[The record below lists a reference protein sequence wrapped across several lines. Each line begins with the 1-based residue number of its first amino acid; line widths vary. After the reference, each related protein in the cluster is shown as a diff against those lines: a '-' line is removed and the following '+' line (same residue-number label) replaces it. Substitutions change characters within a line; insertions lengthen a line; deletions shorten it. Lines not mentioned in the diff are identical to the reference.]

1 MRVVLIGNQKF
12 GDNGPMDDMAAAGE
26 RAAAELGVEFK
37 KIESSPASFEEDIR
51 SMSQEGYDLVITT
64 FGYMSDATKLV
75 AQEFPD
81 TKYAAIFQEINT
93 PEEPVANLWDA
104 VFRGQTTFY
113 VDGYIA
119 GLATKT
125 NRVGF
130 IVGGEEPGPNAEGN
144 GFMRGVRDANPDA
157 VVEFAYASYEDSAKA
172 KEVALAMIDKGCDV
186 IQGDCAAPDAGI
198 IEAVNETG
206 KDVFV
211 MSCIMDYTDASKN
224 FVGTIKMNYGTAVY
238 DAIQAVVDGN
248 FPGGQQGIR
257 DITNDG
263 YYLYWEAY
271 DSFPSAPTM
280 RNTPRLSRTPSPRAR
295 RSRRRSRRASSW
307 SSSTPSRPTGTAS
320 RLNRHPPA
328 GPAPRSSAAQGRFQ
342 KNGAAPPSA
351 SNFPGGKLLWQIRLA
366 RQPRRPSTERS
377 TTCVSPRGTSP
388 LTSSCPATRPR
399 PNTSPPSGR
408 IRRRSLTTAN
418 TAP

>member
-1 MRVVLIGNQKF
+1 M
-12 GDNGPMDDMAAAGE
+12 
-26 RAAAELGVEFK
+26 
-37 KIESSPASFEEDIR
+37 
-51 SMSQEGYDLVITT
+51 
-64 FGYMSDATKLV
+64 
-75 AQEFPD
+75 
-81 TKYAAIFQEINT
+81 
-93 PEEPVANLWDA
+93 
-104 VFRGQTTFY
+104 
-113 VDGYIA
+113 
-119 GLATKT
+119 
-125 NRVGF
+125 
-130 IVGGEEPGPNAEGN
+130 
-144 GFMRGVRDANPDA
+144 RDANPDA

-271 DSFPSAPTM
+271 DSFPSAPTT

-328 GPAPRSSAAQGRFQ
+328 GP
-342 KNGAAPPSA
+342 GAAFERGAGPLSKKR
-351 SNFPGGKLLWQIRLA
+351 GG
-366 RQPRRPSTERS
+366 
-377 TTCVSPRGTSP
+377 
-388 LTSSCPATRPR
+388 PAVRIKF
-399 PNTSPPSGR
+399 SGR
-408 IRRRSLTTAN
+408 
-418 TAP
+418 

>member
-1 MRVVLIGNQKF
+1 MNSIFTEENLLAFTTAARF
-12 GDNGPMDDMAAAGE
+12 GSFSK
-26 RAAAELGVEFK
+26 AAAELGVEFK

-271 DSFPSAPTM
+271 DSFPERTDNAEYAAAFKDAIAKGKEIEAKIKAGELVVEFDPIAPD
-280 RNTPRLSRTPSPRAR
+280 
-295 RSRRRSRRASSW
+295 W
-307 SSSTPSRPTGTAS
+307 
-320 RLNRHPPA
+320 NRI
-328 GPAPRSSAAQGRFQ
+328 AA
-342 KNGAAPPSA
+342 
-351 SNFPGGKLLWQIRLA
+351 
-366 RQPRRPSTERS
+366 E
-377 TTCVSPRGTSP
+377 
-388 LTSSCPATRPR
+388 
-399 PNTSPPSGR
+399 
-408 IRRRSLTTAN
+408 
-418 TAP
+418 

>member
-130 IVGGEEPGPNAEGN
+130 IVGGEEPARTPRAT
-144 GFMRGVRDANPDA
+144 
-157 VVEFAYASYEDSAKA
+157 AS
-172 KEVALAMIDKGCDV
+172 
-186 IQGDCAAPDAGI
+186 CAACATPTPTRWWNLPMPA
-198 IEAVNETG
+198 
-206 KDVFV
+206 
-211 MSCIMDYTDASKN
+211 MR
-224 FVGTIKMNYGTAVY
+224 TA
-238 DAIQAVVDGN
+238 
-248 FPGGQQGIR
+248 
-257 DITNDG
+257 
-263 YYLYWEAY
+263 
-271 DSFPSAPTM
+271 
-280 RNTPRLSRTPSPRAR
+280 PRPR
-295 RSRRRSRRASSW
+295 RSR
-307 SSSTPSRPTGTAS
+307 
-320 RLNRHPPA
+320 
-328 GPAPRSSAAQGRFQ
+328 
-342 KNGAAPPSA
+342 
-351 SNFPGGKLLWQIRLA
+351 
-366 RQPRRPSTERS
+366 
-377 TTCVSPRGTSP
+377 SP
-388 LTSSCPATRPR
+388 
-399 PNTSPPSGR
+399 
-408 IRRRSLTTAN
+408 
-418 TAP
+418 

>member
-1 MRVVLIGNQKF
+1 MKKIISLFVCLGLACSMMTGCGNSASVKEGSAVSQEEKEDAPLRVVLIGNQKF

-93 PEEPVANLWDA
+93 PDEPVPNLWDA

-119 GLATKT
+119 GMATKT

-144 GFMRGVRDANPDA
+144 GFMRGVHAANPDA
-157 VVEFAYASYEDSAKA
+157 VVEFSYASYEDSAKV
-172 KEVALAMIDKGCDV
+172 KEIALAMIDKGCDI

-211 MSCIMDYTDASKN
+211 MSCIMDFSEDCDN

-238 DAIQAVVDGN
+238 DAVKALVDGSY
-248 FPGGQQGIR
+248 PGGEQGIR

-263 YYLYWEAY
+263 YYLYWDAY
-271 DSFPSAPTM
+271 DSFGT
-280 RNTPRLSRTPSPRAR
+280 RTKNEEYAK
-295 RSRRRSRRASSW
+295 AFAEAIEK
-307 SSSTPSRPTGTAS
+307 GKEIEKQIK
-320 RLNRHPPA
+320 A
-328 GPAPRSSAAQGRFQ
+328 GDLVVEFDP
-342 KNGAAPPSA
+342 AAPDWNRISA
-351 SNFPGGKLLWQIRLA
+351 
-366 RQPRRPSTERS
+366 E
-377 TTCVSPRGTSP
+377 
-388 LTSSCPATRPR
+388 
-399 PNTSPPSGR
+399 
-408 IRRRSLTTAN
+408 
-418 TAP
+418 

>member
-26 RAAAELGVEFK
+26 RAAVELGVEFK

-224 FVGTIKMNYGTAVY
+224 FVGT
-238 DAIQAVVDGN
+238 DQDELRHRRLRRDS
-248 FPGGQQGIR
+248 GGRRRELPRRAAGHPRHHQRRLLPLLGGVRLLPRAYRQRGIR
-257 DITNDG
+257 RGFQGRHRQGQGDRGEDQG
-263 YYLYWEAY
+263 GRACGRVR
-271 DSFPSAPTM
+271 PH
-280 RNTPRLSRTPSPRAR
+280 RAR
-295 RSRRRSRRASSW
+295 LE
-307 SSSTPSRPTGTAS
+307 P
-320 RLNRHPPA
+320 H
-328 GPAPRSSAAQGRFQ
+328 
-342 KNGAAPPSA
+342 
-351 SNFPGGKLLWQIRLA
+351 
-366 RQPRRPSTERS
+366 
-377 TTCVSPRGTSP
+377 RG
-388 LTSSCPATRPR
+388 
-399 PNTSPPSGR
+399 
-408 IRRRSLTTAN
+408 
-418 TAP
+418 

>member
-1 MRVVLIGNQKF
+1 MRKKAITMILSLGLVCSMLGGCGKTAVSETKAAAESGNTKEVSGDTTEVDGGAKRVVLIGNQKF

-37 KIESSPASFEEDIR
+37 KIESSPAAFEEDIR

-81 TKYAAIFQEINT
+81 TKYTAIFQEINT
-93 PEEPVANLWDA
+93 PEESVPNLWDA

-144 GFMRGVRDANPDA
+144 GFMRGVYAANPDA
-157 VVEFAYASYEDSAKA
+157 TVEFSYASYEDSAKV
-172 KEVALAMIDKGCDV
+172 KEIALAMIDKGCDI

-198 IEAVNETG
+198 IEAINETG
-206 KDVFV
+206 KDVFAL
-211 MSCIMDYTDASKN
+211 SCIMDFSSDCDN
-224 FVGTIKMNYGTAVY
+224 FVGTIKMNYGAAVY
-238 DAIQAVVDGN
+238 DAIKALVDGN
-248 FPGGQQGIR
+248 YPGGEQGIR

-271 DSFPSAPTM
+271 DSFGERTKNPEYAERFKGAIEKGKEIEKQIKAGELVVDFDTT
-280 RNTPRLSRTPSPRAR
+280 TPD
-295 RSRRRSRRASSW
+295 W
-307 SSSTPSRPTGTAS
+307 
-320 RLNRHPPA
+320 NR
-328 GPAPRSSAAQGRFQ
+328 
-342 KNGAAPPSA
+342 
-351 SNFPGGKLLWQIRLA
+351 I
-366 RQPRRPSTERS
+366 
-377 TTCVSPRGTSP
+377 TSE
-388 LTSSCPATRPR
+388 
-399 PNTSPPSGR
+399 
-408 IRRRSLTTAN
+408 
-418 TAP
+418 

>member
-1 MRVVLIGNQKF
+1 MKKLISTVLSLCLILTLLAACGGKPAGEAAPADSAAPAADGGDAVRVVLIGNQKF

-271 DSFPSAPTM
+271 DSFPERTDNAEYAAAFKDAIAKGKEIEAKIKAGELVVEFNPIAPD
-280 RNTPRLSRTPSPRAR
+280 
-295 RSRRRSRRASSW
+295 W
-307 SSSTPSRPTGTAS
+307 
-320 RLNRHPPA
+320 NRI
-328 GPAPRSSAAQGRFQ
+328 AA
-342 KNGAAPPSA
+342 
-351 SNFPGGKLLWQIRLA
+351 
-366 RQPRRPSTERS
+366 E
-377 TTCVSPRGTSP
+377 
-388 LTSSCPATRPR
+388 
-399 PNTSPPSGR
+399 
-408 IRRRSLTTAN
+408 
-418 TAP
+418 

>member
-1 MRVVLIGNQKF
+1 
-12 GDNGPMDDMAAAGE
+12 
-26 RAAAELGVEFK
+26 
-37 KIESSPASFEEDIR
+37 
-51 SMSQEGYDLVITT
+51 
-64 FGYMSDATKLV
+64 
-75 AQEFPD
+75 
-81 TKYAAIFQEINT
+81 
-93 PEEPVANLWDA
+93 
-104 VFRGQTTFY
+104 
-113 VDGYIA
+113 
-119 GLATKT
+119 
-125 NRVGF
+125 
-130 IVGGEEPGPNAEGN
+130 
-144 GFMRGVRDANPDA
+144 
-157 VVEFAYASYEDSAKA
+157 
-172 KEVALAMIDKGCDV
+172 MIDKGCDV

-238 DAIQAVVDGN
+238 DAIQAVVRRE

-271 DSFPSAPTM
+271 DSFPE
-280 RNTPRLSRTPSPRAR
+280 RTDNAEYAAAFKDAIAKGKEIEAKIKA
-295 RSRRRSRRASSW
+295 ASSW

-399 PNTSPPSGR
+399 PNTLRRLAGYEGDRLQPRIPHRDGR
-408 IRRRSLTTAN
+408 L
-418 TAP
+418 

>member
-1 MRVVLIGNQKF
+1 MKKLISTVLSLCLILTLLAACGGKPAGEAAPADSADGGDAVRVVLIGNQKF

-271 DSFPSAPTM
+271 DSFPERTDNAEYAAAFKDAIAKGKEIEAKIKAGELVVEFDPIAPD
-280 RNTPRLSRTPSPRAR
+280 
-295 RSRRRSRRASSW
+295 W
-307 SSSTPSRPTGTAS
+307 
-320 RLNRHPPA
+320 NRI
-328 GPAPRSSAAQGRFQ
+328 AA
-342 KNGAAPPSA
+342 
-351 SNFPGGKLLWQIRLA
+351 
-366 RQPRRPSTERS
+366 E
-377 TTCVSPRGTSP
+377 
-388 LTSSCPATRPR
+388 
-399 PNTSPPSGR
+399 
-408 IRRRSLTTAN
+408 
-418 TAP
+418 